1 MALPG
6 FMSDTEYQITN
17 LYPHLQMSVLQYTRC
32 MSSAPVGTREIGRH
46 AVRAELARVA
56 FNRFCLTGFNQ
67 VTFADLSE
75 AAGVSR
81 STFLRYFG
89 TKEDVVLYVFDPLG
103 DVIADALDTDRADED
118 DWSKLRRALGSAVT
132 FLLRDVQE
140 LLTILGL
147 IEQTPALCA
156 RLREKQAEW
165 RPGIVARLQETTAA
179 AGGPSVV
186 ADVRV
191 AAALECLWIV
201 LGQWTASGG
210 QDDLDELLDAAF
222 AAFSTPEHR
231 QVSTPA

>member
-1 MALPG
+1 
-6 FMSDTEYQITN
+6 MSA
-17 LYPHLQMSVLQYTRC
+17 
-32 MSSAPVGTREIGRH
+32 APVGTREISRH

-67 VTFADLSE
+67 VTFADLAK

-89 TKEDVVLYVFDPLG
+89 TKEDVVLFVFDPVG
-103 DVIADALDTDRADED
+103 DVIADALDADRADQD
-118 DWSKLRRALGSAVT
+118 DWSRLRNALESAVT
-132 FLLRDVQE
+132 FLVRDVQE
-140 LLTILGL
+140 LVTILGL

-165 RPGIVARLQETTAA
+165 RPRIVARLQETTSSTD
-179 AGGPSVV
+179 GSSVI

-201 LGQWTASGG
+201 LGQWSASDGEA
-210 QDDLDELLDAAF
+210 DLGELLDAAF
-222 AAFSTPEHR
+222 AAFSTPACR
-231 QVSTPA
+231 QTDAPS

>member
-1 MALPG
+1 
-6 FMSDTEYQITN
+6 MSA
-17 LYPHLQMSVLQYTRC
+17 
-32 MSSAPVGTREIGRH
+32 APVGTREISRH

-67 VTFADLSE
+67 VTFADLAK

-89 TKEDVVLYVFDPLG
+89 TKEDVVLFVFDPVG
-103 DVIADALDTDRADED
+103 DVIADALDVDRADQG
-118 DWSKLRRALGSAVT
+118 DWSRLRNALESAVT
-132 FLLRDVQE
+132 FLVRDVQE
-140 LLTILGL
+140 LVTILGL

-165 RPGIVARLQETTAA
+165 RPRIVARLQETTSSTD
-179 AGGPSVV
+179 GSSVI

-201 LGQWTASGG
+201 LGQWSASDGEA
-210 QDDLDELLDAAF
+210 DLGELLDAAF
-222 AAFSTPEHR
+222 AAFSTPACR
-231 QVSTPA
+231 QADAPS

>member
-1 MALPG
+1 M
-6 FMSDTEYQITN
+6 T
-17 LYPHLQMSVLQYTRC
+17 
-32 MSSAPVGTREIGRH
+32 SAPVGTREISRH

-81 STFLRYFG
+81 STFMRYFG

-103 DVIADALDTDRADED
+103 DVIADTLDTDRAGED
-118 DWSKLRRALGSAVT
+118 DWSKLRAALGSAVA
-132 FLLRDVQE
+132 FLLREVQH
-140 LLTILGL
+140 LQTILDL

-165 RPGIVARLQETTAA
+165 RPGIIARLQGTTASA
-179 AGGPSVV
+179 EGSSVI
-186 ADVRV
+186 ATVRV
-191 AAALECLWIV
+191 AAALECLWVV

-210 QDDLDELLDAAF
+210 QDDLDGLLDAAF
-222 AAFSTPEHR
+222 AAFSTPAHR
-231 QVSTPA
+231 QADTPT

>member
-1 MALPG
+1 
-6 FMSDTEYQITN
+6 MSA
-17 LYPHLQMSVLQYTRC
+17 
-32 MSSAPVGTREIGRH
+32 APVGTREISRH

-67 VTFADLSE
+67 VTFADLAK

-89 TKEDVVLYVFDPLG
+89 TKEDVVLFVFDPVG
-103 DVIADALDTDRADED
+103 DVIADALDADRADQD
-118 DWSKLRRALGSAVT
+118 DWSRLRNALESAVT
-132 FLLRDVQE
+132 FLVRDVQE
-140 LLTILGL
+140 LVTILGL

-165 RPGIVARLQETTAA
+165 RPRIVARLQETTSSTD
-179 AGGPSVV
+179 GSSVI

-201 LGQWTASGG
+201 LGQWSASDGEA
-210 QDDLDELLDAAF
+210 DLGELLDAAF
-222 AAFSTPEHR
+222 AAFSTPACRETDAP
-231 QVSTPA
+231 S

>member
-1 MALPG
+1 
-6 FMSDTEYQITN
+6 MSA
-17 LYPHLQMSVLQYTRC
+17 
-32 MSSAPVGTREIGRH
+32 APVGTREISRH

-67 VTFADLSE
+67 VTFADLAK

-89 TKEDVVLYVFDPLG
+89 TKEDVVLFVFDPVG
-103 DVIADALDTDRADED
+103 DVIADALDVDRADQD
-118 DWSKLRRALGSAVT
+118 DWSRLRNALESAVT
-132 FLLRDVQE
+132 FLVRDVQE
-140 LLTILGL
+140 LVTILGL

-165 RPGIVARLQETTAA
+165 RPRIVARLQETTSSTD
-179 AGGPSVV
+179 GSSVI

-201 LGQWTASGG
+201 LGQWSASDGEA
-210 QDDLDELLDAAF
+210 DLGELLDAAF
-222 AAFSTPEHR
+222 AAFSTPACR
-231 QVSTPA
+231 QADAPS

>member
-1 MALPG
+1 
-6 FMSDTEYQITN
+6 
-17 LYPHLQMSVLQYTRC
+17 

-89 TKEDVVLYVFDPLG
+89 TKEDVVLYVFDPVG
-103 DVIADALDTDRADED
+103 DVIADALDTDRAGED
-118 DWSKLRRALGSAVT
+118 DWSKLREALGSAVA
-132 FLLRDVQE
+132 FLVRDVQH

-147 IEQTPALCA
+147 IEQTPALRA

-165 RPGIVARLQETTAA
+165 RPGITARLQGTTATGEGA
-179 AGGPSVV
+179 SVI
-186 ADVRV
+186 ANVRV

-201 LGQWTASGG
+201 LGQWTESEGRA
-210 QDDLDELLDAAF
+210 DLDGLLDAAF
-222 AAFSTPEHR
+222 AAFSTPVHR
-231 QVSTPA
+231 QADAPV